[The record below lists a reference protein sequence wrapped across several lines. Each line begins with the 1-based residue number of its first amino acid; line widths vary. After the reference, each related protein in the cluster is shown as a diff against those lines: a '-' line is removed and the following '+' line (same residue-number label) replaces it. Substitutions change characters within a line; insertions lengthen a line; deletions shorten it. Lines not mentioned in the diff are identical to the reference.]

1 MQIGNSPV
9 RLHAVSRWMKWKR
22 KKKLLLLHIC
32 FQSAGCVF
40 LFEWSHCHI
49 TRSSFIFFLCLNTLK
64 VNNNHHNGIKRLC
77 QGFKVFV
84 DLLSNH
90 QEFLLEKRY
99 RRWKEF
105 LKKTNKT
112 FKQLAWFSV
121 SVIVWDWMWVTWG
134 HLCLNATL
142 VNNQFVHAD
151 AVTTTFPSTD
161 EAAVSDYKVW

>member
-1 MQIGNSPV
+1 M
-9 RLHAVSRWMKWKR
+9 
-22 KKKLLLLHIC
+22 KKKKKVAVAAHLFSIC
-32 FQSAGCVF
+32 WLRFPF
-40 LFEWSHCHI
+40 WMIPLSHHEEQ
-49 TRSSFIFFLCLNTLK
+49 FHFFLCLNTLK